1 MENAAVE
8 MHPLVRVLVIVA
20 LMAVPI
26 LLVILPRLGEIRELL
41 KRPKIEVPEK
51 PGLQWPFRY
60 GADKAVS
67 ICPKCY
73 RQNPP
78 DNKFCGY
85 CGSEIMASKK
95 EN

>member
-1 MENAAVE
+1 MENTAAEV
-8 MHPLVRVLVIVA
+8 HPLVRVLVVAVFMIVSI
-20 LMAVPI
+20 P
-26 LLVILPRLGEIRELL
+26 LVILPRLGEIRELL
-41 KRPKIEVPEK
+41 KLPKVEAQEK

-60 GADKAVS
+60 GSDKNVS

-78 DNKFCGY
+78 DNSFCGY
-85 CGSEIMASKK
+85 CGAEIVYKK

>member
-1 MENAAVE
+1 MSTSAVE
-8 MHPLVRVLVIVA
+8 LHPLVRALVIIA

-41 KRPKIEVPEK
+41 KLPKIEVPENK
-51 PGLQWPFRY
+51 NLQWPFKY
-60 GADKAVS
+60 GADKNVS

-85 CGSEIMASKK
+85 CGSEITYVKK

>member
-1 MENAAVE
+1 MNTAAAE
-8 MHPLVRVLVIVA
+8 MHPLVRILVIMA
-20 LMAVPI
+20 MMAVPI

-41 KRPKIEVPEK
+41 KRPRIDVPEN
-51 PGLQWPFRY
+51 PSLQWPFRY
-60 GADKAVS
+60 GSDKAVS

-85 CGSEIMASKK
+85 CGAEMALKK

>member
-60 GADKAVS
+60 GVGQECFHLPQMLPPESA
-67 ICPKCY
+67 
-73 RQNPP
+73 RQQ
-78 DNKFCGY
+78 
-85 CGSEIMASKK
+85 ILRLLRL
-95 EN
+95 

>member
-8 MHPLVRVLVIVA
+8 MHPLVRALVIVV

-26 LLVILPRLGEIRELL
+26 LLIILPRLGEIRELL
-41 KRPKIEVPEK
+41 KRPTIEAPEK
-51 PGLQWPFRY
+51 PALQWPFRY
-60 GADKAVS
+60 GSDKAVS

-78 DNKFCGY
+78 ENKFCGF
-85 CGSEIMASKK
+85 CGSEIVHKK
-95 EN
+95 ES

>member
-1 MENAAVE
+1 MGNAASE
-8 MHPLVRVLVIVA
+8 LHPLVRVLVIAA
-20 LMAVPI
+20 LVTVPI

-41 KRPKIEVPEK
+41 KRPKIEFPEK
-51 PGLQWPFRY
+51 PGLQWPFKY
-60 GADKAVS
+60 SADKNVS

-85 CGSEIMASKK
+85 CGAEIKYHDK
-95 EN
+95 ET

>member
-1 MENAAVE
+1 
-8 MHPLVRVLVIVA
+8 MHPLVRVLVIIA

-26 LLVILPRLGEIRELL
+26 LLVILPRLKEIRASLNL
-41 KRPKIEVPEK
+41 PKTEVPEK
-51 PGLQWPFRY
+51 PAMQWPFKY
-60 GADKAVS
+60 GSDKNVS

-78 DNKFCGY
+78 DNNFCGY
-85 CGSEIMASKK
+85 CGAEIVYKK

>member
-1 MENAAVE
+1 MVNPSAE

-26 LLVILPRLGEIRELL
+26 LLVVLPRLGEIRELL
-41 KRPKIEVPEK
+41 KLPKIEEPER
-51 PGLQWPFRY
+51 QDFRWPFRY
-60 GADKAVS
+60 GADKNVS

-85 CGSEIMASKK
+85 CGSEIVYSKK

>member
-1 MENAAVE
+1 MMSTAAVE
-8 MHPLVRVLVIVA
+8 MHPLVRVLVIA
-20 LMAVPI
+20 ILMIVPI

-41 KRPKIEVPEK
+41 KLPKVEVPEK
-51 PGLQWPFRY
+51 PGMQWPFRY
-60 GADKAVS
+60 GSDKAVS

-78 DNKFCGY
+78 NNKFCGY
-85 CGSEIMASKK
+85 CGAEMALKK